1 MIILDKESKET
12 LYQQLY
18 CQIKVNILSGIYTSH
33 EKLTGSRTLA
43 KILDISRNTVDKAYS
58 QLVLEGYITAKTKS
72 GFYVAALPETF
83 GNTREK
89 IEVNQ
94 DIDKKEETET
104 QPKVCY
110 DLTNSSH
117 TSNLFPKKMWRKH
130 SLEAL
135 DTLEK
140 EEKISS
146 LQNNQGEL
154 VLREILLTY
163 LQEIRG
169 VHCTVEQIIITSG
182 LQQSLDY
189 LCQIVPK
196 KSQTVLMEEPGYPKA
211 RVIFENHQLAITSSE
226 LDDKGLVIANHLSQ
240 DLDLIYTTPSHQ
252 FPTGVTMPIGRR
264 KELLAFAETKN
275 AFIVEDD
282 YDSELRYYEKPI
294 PALQSIDNLDRVV
307 YLGTFSKALSPSL
320 RMSYMILP
328 KPLLGKFKYHF
339 EQFNST
345 VNLLNQYTVA
355 SILESGDYHRI
366 VRRMNHIFKKR
377 FESFVKAFSVF
388 GHRIKISKNV
398 SGQYFLIEFNQKIN
412 QNLMIEK
419 ALEQGVR
426 VYATMEF
433 WQEKASCPDNA
444 LFLGISKIQTE
455 DIHDCVMRLK
465 KAWIDLI

>member
-1 MIILDKESKET
+1 M
-12 LYQQLY
+12 
-18 CQIKVNILSGIYTSH
+18 
-33 EKLTGSRTLA
+33 A
-43 KILDISRNTVDKAYS
+43 KILGISRNTVDKAYS

-83 GNTREK
+83 GNIRETSV
-89 IEVNQ
+89 VNQ
-94 DIDKKEETET
+94 EIGKKDETKT
-104 QPKVCY
+104 QSKVRY

-117 TSNLFPKKMWRKH
+117 TSNLFSKKMWRKH

-154 VLREILLTY
+154 VLRENLLTY

-240 DLDLIYTTPSHQ
+240 DLDLIYITPSHQ

-275 AFIVEDD
+275 AFIIEDD

-294 PALQSIDNLDRVV
+294 PALQSIDHLDRVV

-366 VRRMNHIFKKR
+366 VRRMNHIFKK
-377 FESFVKAFSVF
+377 
-388 GHRIKISKNV
+388 
-398 SGQYFLIEFNQKIN
+398 
-412 QNLMIEK
+412 
-419 ALEQGVR
+419 
-426 VYATMEF
+426 
-433 WQEKASCPDNA
+433 
-444 LFLGISKIQTE
+444 
-455 DIHDCVMRLK
+455 
-465 KAWIDLI
+465 